1 MDRVVSQLLSE
12 MDGVDND
19 PLKPI
24 FILAATNRPD
34 LIDPALL
41 RPGRFDKM
49 LYVGPCTSMD
59 DKLMVL
65 KAQTKKF
72 NMKKDLTMEKIVEL
86 IPMDVTGADLYS
98 VCSNAWMSAVR
109 RQIEKFN
116 SGKIEVDDMKS
127 ENMVV
132 NLDDFKKSLKKF
144 VPSLVQTDM
153 AYFNNLK
160 ANYS

>member
-12 MDGVDND
+12 MDGIDND

-49 LYVGPCTSMD
+49 LYVGPCTTAD
-59 DKLMVL
+59 EKIMVL
-65 KAQTKKF
+65 KTQTKKLI
-72 NMKKDLTMEKIVEL
+72 MKEGLTLEKIVEL

-98 VCSNAWMSAVR
+98 VCSNAWLSAVR
-109 RQIEKFN
+109 RQIEMFERK
-116 SGKIEVDDMKS
+116 KVQVKDMIS
-127 ENMVV
+127 ENLVV
-132 NLDDFKKSLKKF
+132 SLEDFKNSLKIF
-144 VPSLVQTDM
+144 VPSLIQTDM
-153 AYFNNLK
+153 AYFNSLK